1 MNQKKEIDEI
11 IDKAGELARVAQP
24 LSRMKVQSG
33 DIAVELEWSHPAA
46 DAGPAATETA
56 APAATGAVPATPA
69 DGQAS
74 SPDPEADAVADSVR
88 VCSPLVGT
96 FYHAPK
102 PGEPPFVRPG
112 DTVEAG
118 QQVGILEAMK
128 LMNPIEADQRGVVT
142 EILVPDGTPV
152 EYGQP
157 LIALVGPES

>member
-1 MNQKKEIDEI
+1 MNEKKKEIDEI

-33 DIAVELEWSHPAA
+33 DIAVELEWSHPA
-46 DAGPAATETA
+46 TETA
-56 APAATGAVPATPA
+56 AAAATRAVPATPA
-69 DGQAS
+69 DGQAP
-74 SPDPEADAVADSVR
+74 SPGPEADAAAGSVC